1 MIDFGILQQGLAM
14 LASPWTFLALSA
26 GLAGGILIGALPG
39 LTATMAVA
47 VLAPFTFFMEAAIG
61 IPFLL
66 GIYKGAIYGGSIP
79 AILVNTPGT
88 AAAAATARDGY
99 AMTVQGKSRKALELS
114 LYSSVVADF
123 MATLVLILVAVP
135 LATIAIR
142 FGSPEFALLYLIALT
157 MIATVSGESF
167 LKGLAAAGL
176 GLLVA
181 CIGLD
186 PMSGYQRFTFG
197 NTDLLAGVSLIP
209 LLIGMFALSEILMQL
224 THPPSAQESAGR
236 VQHGGER
243 LRWAEFWALRPTLL
257 RSTSVGAFLG
267 SLPGLGAEIACWIA
281 YGLARGRSRE
291 PERFG
296 KGSPEG
302 LAAAEAGNNAVV
314 PAALI
319 PMTVFGIPGDTI
331 TAVLIGALM
340 AQGMMPGPL
349 LIQQNPGFLFGLFLV
364 LLVTNVLLLVFG
376 LAAIR
381 WLKQVTRIPPSVL
394 YPCVLLLCVCGAY
407 AVNSSRFDLL
417 ILAFGGGL
425 GYLMRRT
432 GFPIAPLI
440 IGLLLG
446 PGFETAVRQSLVF
459 SNGSLAI
466 FWSRPGSLALLCL
479 LALVIVVMAWR
490 GLKPQGAAS
499 RLPRSRRMKS
509 HNAKGGDS

>member
-1 MIDFGILQQGLAM
+1 VIDFSVLQQGLAM

-47 VLAPFTFFMEAAIG
+47 VLAPFTFFMDATIG

-88 AAAAATARDGY
+88 AAAAATAKDGY
-99 AMTVQGKSRKALELS
+99 ALTQQGKSRKALELS
-114 LYSSVVADF
+114 LYSSVAADF
-123 MATLVLILVAVP
+123 LATLVLIVVAIP
-135 LATIAIR
+135 LASIAIR

-167 LKGLAAAGL
+167 LKGMIAAGL

-181 CIGLD
+181 CVGLD
-186 PMSGYQRFTFG
+186 PMTGYQRFTFG
-197 NTDLLAGVSLIP
+197 STDLLAGVSLIP

-224 THPPSAQESAGR
+224 THPPSHAAENSQAGT
-236 VQHGGER
+236 VEHGGEP
-243 LRWAEFWALRPTLL
+243 LRWAEFWALRPTII
-257 RSTSVGAFLG
+257 RSTTLGAFLG

-281 YGLARGRSRE
+281 YGVARGRSRE
-291 PERFG
+291 PEKFG
-296 KGSPEG
+296 NGSLEG
-302 LAAAEAGNNAVV
+302 LAAAESGNNAVV

-319 PMTVFGIPGDTI
+319 PMTIFGIPGDTI

-349 LIQQNPGFLFGLFLV
+349 MIQQNPGFLFGMFLV
-364 LLVTNVLLLVFG
+364 LLVTNVLLLGFG
-376 LAAIR
+376 LLAIR
-381 WLKQVTRIPPSVL
+381 WLKQVTRIPPTLL
-394 YPCVLLLCVCGAY
+394 YPCVMLLCLCGAY
-407 AVNSSRFDLL
+407 AVNSSSFDLL
-417 ILAFGGGL
+417 VLVAGGGL

-432 GFPIAPLI
+432 GFPVAPLI

-446 PGFETAVRQSLVF
+446 PGFESALRQSLVF

-466 FWSRPGSLALLCL
+466 FWARPGSLILLVL
-479 LALVIVVMAWR
+479 LALVIAVMAWR
-490 GLKPQGAAS
+490 GLTTAGIIKKRFK
-499 RLPRSRRMKS
+499 RLPSPSQK
-509 HNAKGGDS
+509 H

>member
-1 MIDFGILQQGLAM
+1 MIDFSVLQQGLAM

-47 VLAPFTFFMEAAIG
+47 VLAPFTFFMDATIG

-88 AAAAATARDGY
+88 AAAAATAKDGY
-99 AMTVQGKSRKALELS
+99 ALTQQGKSRKALELS
-114 LYSSVVADF
+114 LYSSVAADF
-123 MATLVLILVAVP
+123 LATLVLIVVAIP
-135 LATIAIR
+135 LASIAIR

-167 LKGLAAAGL
+167 LKGMIAAGL
-176 GLLVA
+176 GLMVA
-181 CIGLD
+181 CVGLD
-186 PMSGYQRFTFG
+186 PMTGYQRFTFG
-197 NTDLLAGVSLIP
+197 STDLLAGVSLIP

-224 THPPSAQESAGR
+224 THPPSHSVENSHAGA
-236 VQHGGER
+236 VEHGGEP
-243 LRWAEFWALRPTLL
+243 LRWAEFWALRPTII
-257 RSTSVGAFLG
+257 RSTTLGAFLG

-281 YGLARGRSRE
+281 YGVARGRSRE
-291 PERFG
+291 PEKFG
-296 KGSPEG
+296 NGSLEG
-302 LAAAEAGNNAVV
+302 LAAAESGNNAVV

-319 PMTVFGIPGDTI
+319 PMTIFGIPGDTI

-349 LIQQNPGFLFGLFLV
+349 MIQQNPGFLFGMFLV
-364 LLVTNVLLLVFG
+364 LLVTNVLLLGFG
-376 LAAIR
+376 LLAIR
-381 WLKQVTRIPPSVL
+381 WLKQVTRIPPTVL
-394 YPCVLLLCVCGAY
+394 YPCVMLLCLCGAY
-407 AVNSSRFDLL
+407 AVNSSSFDLL
-417 ILAFGGGL
+417 VLVAGGGL
-425 GYLMRRT
+425 GYVMRRT
-432 GFPIAPLI
+432 GFPVAPLI

-446 PGFETAVRQSLVF
+446 PGFESALRQSLVF

-466 FWSRPGSLALLCL
+466 FWSRPGSLILLVL

-490 GLKPQGAAS
+490 GLTTAGIIKKRFK
-499 RLPRSRRMKS
+499 RLPSPSQK
-509 HNAKGGDS
+509 H

>member
-1 MIDFGILQQGLAM
+1 MDLAILQQGLAM
-14 LASPWTFLALSA
+14 LASPWTFIALSG

-47 VLAPFTFFMEAAIG
+47 VLAPFTFFMEATIG

-88 AAAAATARDGY
+88 AAAAASARDGY
-99 AMTVQGKSRKALELS
+99 ALTLQGKSRKALELS
-114 LYSSVVADF
+114 LFSSVVADL
-123 MATLVLILVAVP
+123 MATLVLIVVAIP
-135 LATIAIR
+135 LASIAIR
-142 FGSPEFALLYLIALT
+142 FGSPEFAMLYLIALT
-157 MIATVSGESF
+157 MIATVSGDNAA
-167 LKGLAAAGL
+167 KGLAAAGI

-209 LLIGMFALSEILMQL
+209 LMIGMFALSEILMQL
-224 THPPSAQESAGR
+224 THPPESQQKAGDI
-236 VQHGGER
+236 VHGGER
-243 LRWAEFWALRPTLL
+243 LRWGEFWELRPTIF
-257 RSTSVGAFLG
+257 RSTSLGTFLG

-291 PERFG
+291 PDRFG
-296 KGSPEG
+296 EGSLEG

-314 PAALI
+314 PSALI

-349 LIQQNPGFLFGLFLV
+349 LIQQNPGFLFGLFMV
-364 LLVTNVLLLVFG
+364 LLATNILLLVFG
-376 LAAIR
+376 LFAIR
-381 WLKQVTRIPPSVL
+381 WLKQVTRIPHAVL

-407 AVNSSRFDLL
+407 AVNSSTFDLL
-417 ILAFGGGL
+417 ILVLGGGL

-446 PGFETAVRQSLVF
+446 PGFESALRQSLVF

-466 FWSRPGSLALLCL
+466 FWSRPISLVLLCL
-479 LALVIVVMAWR
+479 LVLVIAFLAWR
-490 GLKPQGAAS
+490 GLKPKGATLW
-499 RLPRSRRMKS
+499 LPWSRRKKS
-509 HNAKGGDS
+509 HNANGGDS

>member
-1 MIDFGILQQGLAM
+1 M

-47 VLAPFTFFMEAAIG
+47 VLAPFTFFMEAVIG

-88 AAAAATARDGY
+88 AAAAASAQDGY
-99 AMTVQGKSRKALELS
+99 AMTQQGKSRKALELS

-123 MATLVLILVAVP
+123 LATLVLIMVAIP
-135 LATIAIR
+135 LASIAIR
-142 FGSPEFALLYLIALT
+142 FGSSEFTLLYLIALT

-167 LKGLAAAGL
+167 HKGLIAAGL
-176 GLLVA
+176 GLLIA

-209 LLIGMFALSEILMQL
+209 LLIGMFAISEILMQL
-224 THPPSAQESAGR
+224 THPPARSASDDPAVE
-236 VQHGGER
+236 HGGER
-243 LRWAEFWALRPTLL
+243 LRWTEFWSLRPTIL
-257 RSTSVGAFLG
+257 RSTSIGTFLG

-281 YGLARGRSRE
+281 YGVARGRSRE
-291 PERFG
+291 PDKFG
-296 KGSPEG
+296 KGSLEG
-302 LAAAEAGNNAVV
+302 LAAAESGNNAVV

-364 LLVTNVLLLVFG
+364 LLVTNVLLLIFG
-376 LAAIR
+376 LFAIR
-381 WLKQVTRIPPSVL
+381 WLKQVTRIPSTVM
-394 YPCVLLLCVCGAY
+394 YPCVLLLCLCGAF
-407 AVNSSRFDLL
+407 AVNSSRFDLVVL
-417 ILAFGGGL
+417 VVGGGL

-432 GFPIAPLI
+432 HFPVAPLI

-446 PGFETAVRQSLVF
+446 PGFESALRQSLVI

-466 FWSRPGSLALLCL
+466 FWSRPGSLALLVL
-479 LALVIVVMAWR
+479 LVLVIAVMAWR
-490 GLKPQGAAS
+490 GLRKASPKSNTTQGV
-499 RLPRSRRMKS
+499 M
-509 HNAKGGDS
+509 

>member
-1 MIDFGILQQGLAM
+1 MIDFSILQQGLAM
-14 LASPWTFLALSA
+14 LASPWTFLALSG

-47 VLAPFTFFMEAAIG
+47 VLAPFTFFMDATIG

-88 AAAAATARDGY
+88 AAAAASARDGY
-99 AMTVQGKSRKALELS
+99 ALTLQGKSRKALELS
-114 LYSSVVADF
+114 LFSSVVADL
-123 MATLVLILVAVP
+123 MATLVLIVVAIP
-135 LATIAIR
+135 LASIAIR

-157 MIATVSGESF
+157 MIATVSGGNAA
-167 LKGLAAAGL
+167 KGLAAAGL

-209 LLIGMFALSEILMQL
+209 LMIGMFALSEILMQL
-224 THPPSAQESAGR
+224 THPPEGQQKAGD
-236 VQHGGER
+236 VEHGGER
-243 LRWAEFWALRPTLL
+243 LRWAEFWVLRPTIL
-257 RSTSVGAFLG
+257 RSTSLGTFLG

-281 YGLARGRSRE
+281 YGLARGRSSE

-296 KGSPEG
+296 EGSLEG

-314 PAALI
+314 PSALI

-349 LIQQNPGFLFGLFLV
+349 LIQQNPGFLFGLFMV
-364 LLVTNVLLLVFG
+364 LLVTNLLLLVFG
-376 LAAIR
+376 LFAIR
-381 WLKQVTRIPPSVL
+381 WLKQVTRIPHAVL

-407 AVNSSRFDLL
+407 AVNSSTFDLL
-417 ILAFGGGL
+417 ILVFGGGA

-446 PGFETAVRQSLVF
+446 PGFESALRQSLVF

-466 FWSRPGSLALLCL
+466 FWSRQISLVLLCL
-479 LALVIVVMAWR
+479 LVLVIAFLAWR
-490 GLKPQGAAS
+490 GLKPKGATL
-499 RLPRSRRMKS
+499 RLPWSRRKKP
-509 HNAKGGDS
+509 HNANGGDS

>member
-1 MIDFGILQQGLAM
+1 MIDFSVLQQGLAM

-47 VLAPFTFFMEAAIG
+47 VLAPFTFFMDASIG

-88 AAAAATARDGY
+88 AAAAATAKDGY
-99 AMTVQGKSRKALELS
+99 ALTQQGKSRKALELS
-114 LYSSVVADF
+114 LYSSVAADF
-123 MATLVLILVAVP
+123 LATLVLIVVAIP
-135 LATIAIR
+135 LASIAIR

-167 LKGLAAAGL
+167 LKGMIAAGL

-181 CIGLD
+181 CVGLD
-186 PMSGYQRFTFG
+186 PMTGYQRFTFG
-197 NTDLLAGVSLIP
+197 STDLLAGVSLIP

-224 THPPSAQESAGR
+224 THPPSNTAENSHAG
-236 VQHGGER
+236 VVEHGGEP
-243 LRWAEFWALRPTLL
+243 LRWAEFWALRPTII
-257 RSTSVGAFLG
+257 RSTTLGAFLG

-281 YGLARGRSRE
+281 YGVARGRSRE
-291 PERFG
+291 PEKFG
-296 KGSPEG
+296 NGSLEG
-302 LAAAEAGNNAVV
+302 LAAAESGNNAVV

-319 PMTVFGIPGDTI
+319 PMTIFGIPGDTI

-349 LIQQNPGFLFGLFLV
+349 MIQQNPGFLFGMFLV
-364 LLVTNVLLLVFG
+364 LLVTNVLLLGFG
-376 LAAIR
+376 LLAIR
-381 WLKQVTRIPPSVL
+381 WLKQVTRIPPTVL
-394 YPCVLLLCVCGAY
+394 YPCVMLLCLCGAY
-407 AVNSSRFDLL
+407 AVNSSSFDLL
-417 ILAFGGGL
+417 VLVAGGGL

-432 GFPIAPLI
+432 GFPVAPLI

-446 PGFETAVRQSLVF
+446 PGFESALRQSLVF

-466 FWSRPGSLALLCL
+466 FWSRPGSLILLIL

-490 GLKPQGAAS
+490 GLTTAGIIKKS
-499 RLPRSRRMKS
+499 FKRLPSPSQK
-509 HNAKGGDS
+509 H

>member
-1 MIDFGILQQGLAM
+1 M

-47 VLAPFTFFMEAAIG
+47 VLAPFTFFMDATIG

-88 AAAAATARDGY
+88 AAAAATAKDGY
-99 AMTVQGKSRKALELS
+99 ALTQQGKSRKALELS
-114 LYSSVVADF
+114 LYSSVAADF
-123 MATLVLILVAVP
+123 IATLLLIVVAIP
-135 LATIAIR
+135 LASIAIR

-167 LKGLAAAGL
+167 LKGMIAAGL

-181 CIGLD
+181 CVGLD
-186 PMSGYQRFTFG
+186 PMTGYQRFTFG

-224 THPPSAQESAGR
+224 TQPPSAEDRKTTAAE
-236 VQHGGER
+236 HGGEP
-243 LRWAEFWALRPTLL
+243 LSWTEFWALRPTIL
-257 RSTSVGAFLG
+257 RSTTLGAFLG
-267 SLPGLGAEIACWIA
+267 SLPGLGAEISCWIA
-281 YGLARGRSRE
+281 YGVARGRSRE
-291 PERFG
+291 PEKFG
-296 KGSPEG
+296 NGSLEG
-302 LAAAEAGNNAVV
+302 LAAAESGNNAVV

-319 PMTVFGIPGDTI
+319 PMTIFGIPGDTI

-349 LIQQNPGFLFGLFLV
+349 MIQQNPGFLFGMFLV
-364 LLVTNVLLLVFG
+364 LLVTNMLLLGFG
-376 LAAIR
+376 LLAIR
-381 WLKQVTRIPPSVL
+381 WLKQVTRIPPTVL
-394 YPCVLLLCVCGAY
+394 YPCVMLLCLCGAY
-407 AVNSSRFDLL
+407 AVNSSTFDLL
-417 ILAFGGGL
+417 ILVMGGGL
-425 GYLMRRT
+425 GYVMRRT
-432 GFPIAPLI
+432 GFPVAPLI

-446 PGFETAVRQSLVF
+446 PGFESALRQSLVF
-459 SNGSLAI
+459 SNGSLTI
-466 FWSRPGSLALLCL
+466 FWSRPGSLILLIL

-490 GLKPQGAAS
+490 GLTTAGIIKKRFK
-499 RLPRSRRMKS
+499 RLTSPSQK
-509 HNAKGGDS
+509 H

>member
-1 MIDFGILQQGLAM
+1 M

-47 VLAPFTFFMEAAIG
+47 VLAPFTFFMEASIG

-99 AMTVQGKSRKALELS
+99 AMTLQGNSRKALELS
-114 LYSSVVADF
+114 LYSSVAADF
-123 MATLVLILVAVP
+123 MATMVLILVAVP
-135 LATIAIR
+135 LASIAIR

-167 LKGLAAAGL
+167 IKGLAAAGL
-176 GLLVA
+176 GLMVA

-224 THPPSAQESAGR
+224 THPQQQRAKSADP
-236 VQHGGER
+236 VTHGGER
-243 LRWAEFWALRPTLL
+243 LSWGEFWALRPTIL
-257 RSTSVGAFLG
+257 RSTSLGTFLG
-267 SLPGLGAEIACWIA
+267 SLPGLGAEISCWIA

-296 KGSPEG
+296 KGSQEG

-349 LIQQNPGFLFGLFLV
+349 LMQQNPGFLFGLFLV

-376 LAAIR
+376 LMAIR

-394 YPCVLLLCVCGAY
+394 YPCVLLLCICGTY
-407 AVNSSRFDLL
+407 AVNSSSFDLL
-417 ILAFGGGL
+417 VLAAGGGL

-446 PGFETAVRQSLVF
+446 PGFESAVRQSLVF

-466 FWSRPGSLALLCL
+466 FCSRPGSLVLLIL
-479 LALVIVVMAWR
+479 LALVIAFMAWR
-490 GLKPQGAAS
+490 GLKPMWSSS
-499 RLPRSRRMKS
+499 RLPWSRHAKS
-509 HNAKGGDS
+509 NNAEGGDS

>member
-1 MIDFGILQQGLAM
+1 MIDLAVLQQGLAM

-99 AMTVQGKSRKALELS
+99 ALTQQGKSRKALELS

-123 MATLVLILVAVP
+123 LATLILIMVAIP
-135 LATIAIR
+135 LASIAIR
-142 FGSPEFALLYLIALT
+142 FGSSEFALLYLIALT

-167 LKGLAAAGL
+167 LKGLIAAGL

-181 CIGLD
+181 SIGLD

-197 NTDLLAGVSLIP
+197 NTDLLGGVSLIP

-224 THPPSAQESAGR
+224 THPPERTHDAGQA
-236 VQHGGER
+236 VEHGGER
-243 LRWAEFWALRPTLL
+243 LKWAEFWALRPTIL
-257 RSTSVGAFLG
+257 RSTSLGTFLG

-291 PERFG
+291 PEKFG
-296 KGSPEG
+296 KGSLEG
-302 LAAAEAGNNAVV
+302 LAAAESGNNAVV

-364 LLVTNVLLLVFG
+364 LLVTNVLLLIFG

-381 WLKQVTRIPPSVL
+381 WLKQVTRIPPTVL

-407 AVNSSRFDLL
+407 AVNSSTFDLL
-417 ILAFGGGL
+417 ILVVGGGL
-425 GYLMRRT
+425 GYVMRRT
-432 GFPIAPLI
+432 HFPIAPLI

-446 PGFETAVRQSLVF
+446 PGFESAVRQSLVF

-466 FWSRPGSLALLCL
+466 FWSRPGSLILLIL
-479 LALVIVVMAWR
+479 LALVIFTMAWR
-490 GLKPQGAAS
+490 GLVKAGVI
-499 RLPRSRRMKS
+499 RKRSNSHPPKS
-509 HNAKGGDS
+509 NNT

>member
-1 MIDFGILQQGLAM
+1 VIDLSVLQQGLAM

-47 VLAPFTFFMEAAIG
+47 VLAPFTFFMDATIG

-88 AAAAATARDGY
+88 AAAAATAKDGY
-99 AMTVQGKSRKALELS
+99 ALTQQGKSRKALELS
-114 LYSSVVADF
+114 LYSSVAADF
-123 MATLVLILVAVP
+123 LATLVLIVVAIP
-135 LATIAIR
+135 LASIAIR

-167 LKGLAAAGL
+167 LKGMIAAGL

-181 CIGLD
+181 CVGLD
-186 PMSGYQRFTFG
+186 PMTGYQRFTFG
-197 NTDLLAGVSLIP
+197 STDLLAGVSLIP

-224 THPPSAQESAGR
+224 THPPSHSAENSHAG
-236 VQHGGER
+236 VVEHGGER
-243 LRWAEFWALRPTLL
+243 LRWAEFWALRPTII
-257 RSTSVGAFLG
+257 RSTTLGAFLG

-281 YGLARGRSRE
+281 YGVARGRSRE
-291 PERFG
+291 PEKFG
-296 KGSPEG
+296 KGSLEG
-302 LAAAEAGNNAVV
+302 LAAAESGNNAVV

-319 PMTVFGIPGDTI
+319 PMTIFGIPGDTI

-349 LIQQNPGFLFGLFLV
+349 MIQQNPGFLFGMFLV
-364 LLVTNVLLLVFG
+364 LLVTNVLLLGFG
-376 LAAIR
+376 LLAIR
-381 WLKQVTRIPPSVL
+381 WLKQVTRIPPTVL
-394 YPCVLLLCVCGAY
+394 YPCVMLLCLCGAY
-407 AVNSSRFDLL
+407 AVNSSSFDLL
-417 ILAFGGGL
+417 VLVAGGGL
-425 GYLMRRT
+425 GYVMRRT
-432 GFPIAPLI
+432 GFPVAPLI

-446 PGFETAVRQSLVF
+446 PGFESALRQSLVF

-466 FWSRPGSLALLCL
+466 FWSRPGSLILLVL

-490 GLKPQGAAS
+490 GLTTAGIIKKRFK
-499 RLPRSRRMKS
+499 RLPSPSQK
-509 HNAKGGDS
+509 H

>member
-1 MIDFGILQQGLAM
+1 M

-47 VLAPFTFFMEAAIG
+47 VLAPFTFFMEATIG

-99 AMTVQGKSRKALELS
+99 ALTQQGKSRKALELS

-123 MATLVLILVAVP
+123 LATLVLIMVAIP
-135 LATIAIR
+135 LAGIAIR

-167 LKGLAAAGL
+167 LKGLIAAGL

-181 CIGLD
+181 SIGLD

-197 NTDLLAGVSLIP
+197 NTDLLGGVSLIP

-224 THPPSAQESAGR
+224 THPPERMHDAG
-236 VQHGGER
+236 QAAEHGGER
-243 LRWAEFWALRPTLL
+243 LKWSEFWALRPTIL
-257 RSTSVGAFLG
+257 RSTSLGTFLG

-291 PERFG
+291 PEKFG
-296 KGSPEG
+296 KGSLEG
-302 LAAAEAGNNAVV
+302 LAAAESGNNAVV

-364 LLVTNVLLLVFG
+364 LLVTNVLLLIFG

-381 WLKQVTRIPPSVL
+381 WLKQVTRIPPTVL

-407 AVNSSRFDLL
+407 AVNSSTFDLL
-417 ILAFGGGL
+417 ILVVGGGL
-425 GYLMRRT
+425 GYVMRRT
-432 GFPIAPLI
+432 HFPIAPLI

-446 PGFETAVRQSLVF
+446 PGFESAVRQSLVF

-466 FWSRPGSLALLCL
+466 FWSRPGSLILLIL
-479 LALVIVVMAWR
+479 LALVILAMAWR
-490 GLKPQGAAS
+490 GLVKAGVI
-499 RLPRSRRMKS
+499 RKRSNAHPPKS
-509 HNAKGGDS
+509 NNS

>member
-1 MIDFGILQQGLAM
+1 MMDLAVVQQGLAM

-26 GLAGGILIGALPG
+26 GLASGILIGALPG

-47 VLAPFTFFMEAAIG
+47 VLAPFTFFMEATIG

-99 AMTVQGKSRKALELS
+99 ALTQQGKSRKALELS

-123 MATLVLILVAVP
+123 MATLVLIVVAIP
-135 LATIAIR
+135 LASIAIR

-167 LKGLAAAGL
+167 LKGMIAAGL

-181 CIGLD
+181 SIGLD

-197 NTDLLAGVSLIP
+197 VTDLLGGVSLIP

-224 THPPSAQESAGR
+224 THPPTQASGDPGGVE
-236 VQHGGER
+236 HGGER
-243 LRWAEFWALRPTLL
+243 LKWSEFWALRPTIL
-257 RSTSVGAFLG
+257 RSTSLGTFLG
-267 SLPGLGAEIACWIA
+267 ALPGLGAEISCWIA
-281 YGLARGRSRE
+281 YGVARERSRE
-291 PERFG
+291 PEKFG
-296 KGSPEG
+296 KGSLEG
-302 LAAAEAGNNAVV
+302 LAAAESGNNAVV

-364 LLVTNVLLLVFG
+364 LLVTNVLLLIFG

-381 WLKQVTRIPPSVL
+381 WLKHVTRIPATVL

-407 AVNSSRFDLL
+407 AVNSSVFDLL
-417 ILAFGGGL
+417 ILVVGGGL

-432 GFPIAPLI
+432 HFPVAPLI

-446 PGFETAVRQSLVF
+446 PGFESAVRQSLVF

-466 FWSRPGSLALLCL
+466 FWSRPGSLILLIL
-479 LALVIVVMAWR
+479 LALVILTMAWR
-490 GLKPQGAAS
+490 GLVKAGVVRKCS
-499 RLPRSRRMKS
+499 KS
-509 HNAKGGDS
+509 HPPESNNT

>member
-1 MIDFGILQQGLAM
+1 MIDFSVLQQGLTM
-14 LASPWTFLALSA
+14 LASPWVFLALSA

-47 VLAPFTFFMEAAIG
+47 VLAPFTFFMDATIG

-88 AAAAATARDGY
+88 AAAAATAKDGY
-99 AMTVQGKSRKALELS
+99 VLTQQGKSRKALELS
-114 LYSSVVADF
+114 LYSSVAADF
-123 MATLVLILVAVP
+123 LATLVLIVVAIP
-135 LATIAIR
+135 LASIAIR

-167 LKGLAAAGL
+167 LKGMIAAGL

-181 CIGLD
+181 CVGLD
-186 PMSGYQRFTFG
+186 PMTGYQRFTFG
-197 NTDLLAGVSLIP
+197 STDLLAGVSLIP

-224 THPPSAQESAGR
+224 THPPAHSMEKSHAGAMEY
-236 VQHGGER
+236 GGEP
-243 LRWAEFWALRPTLL
+243 LRWSEFWALRPTII
-257 RSTSVGAFLG
+257 RSTTLGAFLG

-281 YGLARGRSRE
+281 YGIARGRSRE
-291 PERFG
+291 PEKFG
-296 KGSPEG
+296 NGSLEG
-302 LAAAEAGNNAVV
+302 LASAESGNNAVV

-319 PMTVFGIPGDTI
+319 PMIIFGIPGDTI

-349 LIQQNPGFLFGLFLV
+349 MIQQNPGFLFGMFLV
-364 LLVTNVLLLVFG
+364 LLVTNVLLLGFG
-376 LAAIR
+376 LLAIR
-381 WLKQVTRIPPSVL
+381 WLKQVTRIPPNVL
-394 YPCVLLLCVCGAY
+394 YPCVMLLCLCGAY
-407 AVNSSRFDLL
+407 AVNSSSFDLL
-417 ILAFGGGL
+417 ILVAGGGL
-425 GYLMRRT
+425 GYVMRRT
-432 GFPIAPLI
+432 GFPVAPLI

-446 PGFETAVRQSLVF
+446 PGFESALRQSLVF

-466 FWSRPGSLALLCL
+466 FWSRPGSLILLVL

-490 GLKPQGAAS
+490 GLTTAGIIKKRFK
-499 RLPRSRRMKS
+499 RLPSPSQK
-509 HNAKGGDS
+509 H

>member
-1 MIDFGILQQGLAM
+1 MIDFSILQQGLAM
-14 LASPWTFLALSA
+14 LASPWTFLALSG

-47 VLAPFTFFMEAAIG
+47 VLAPFTFFMDATIG

-88 AAAAATARDGY
+88 AAAAASARDGY
-99 AMTVQGKSRKALELS
+99 ALTLQGKSRKALELS
-114 LYSSVVADF
+114 LFSSVVADL
-123 MATLVLILVAVP
+123 MATLVLIVVAIP
-135 LATIAIR
+135 LASIAIR

-157 MIATVSGESF
+157 MIATVSGGNAA
-167 LKGLAAAGL
+167 KGLAAAGL

-197 NTDLLAGVSLIP
+197 NIDLLAGVSLIP
-209 LLIGMFALSEILMQL
+209 LMIGMFALSEILMQL
-224 THPPSAQESAGR
+224 THPPEGQQTAGD
-236 VQHGGER
+236 VEHGGER
-243 LRWAEFWALRPTLL
+243 LRWAEFWVLRPTIL
-257 RSTSVGAFLG
+257 RSTSLGTFLG

-296 KGSPEG
+296 EGSLEG

-314 PAALI
+314 PSALI

-349 LIQQNPGFLFGLFLV
+349 LIQQNPGFLFGLFMV
-364 LLVTNVLLLVFG
+364 LLVTNLLLLVFG
-376 LAAIR
+376 LFAIR
-381 WLKQVTRIPPSVL
+381 WLKQVTRIPNAVL

-407 AVNSSRFDLL
+407 AVNSSTFDLL
-417 ILAFGGGL
+417 ILVFGGGA

-446 PGFETAVRQSLVF
+446 PGFESALRQSLVF

-466 FWSRPGSLALLCL
+466 FWSRPISLVLLCL
-479 LALVIVVMAWR
+479 LVLVIAFLAWR
-490 GLKPQGAAS
+490 GLKPKGATL
-499 RLPRSRRMKS
+499 RLPWSRRKKP
-509 HNAKGGDS
+509 HNANGGDS

>member
-1 MIDFGILQQGLAM
+1 MDLAVLQQGLAM

-47 VLAPFTFFMEAAIG
+47 VLAPFTFFMEATIG

-99 AMTVQGKSRKALELS
+99 ALTQQGKSRKALELS
-114 LYSSVVADF
+114 LYSSVVADL
-123 MATLVLILVAVP
+123 MATLVLIMVAIP
-135 LATIAIR
+135 LASIAIR

-167 LKGLAAAGL
+167 LKGLIAAGL

-181 CIGLD
+181 SIGLD

-197 NTDLLAGVSLIP
+197 NTDLLGGVSLIP

-224 THPPSAQESAGR
+224 TYPLEPSSEDHG
-236 VQHGGER
+236 VVEHGGER
-243 LRWAEFWALRPTLL
+243 LKWSEFWALRPTIL
-257 RSTSVGAFLG
+257 RSTSLGTFLG
-267 SLPGLGAEIACWIA
+267 SLPGLGAEISCWIA
-281 YGLARGRSRE
+281 YGMARERSRE
-291 PERFG
+291 PEKFG
-296 KGSPEG
+296 KGSLEG
-302 LAAAEAGNNAVV
+302 LAAAESGNNAVV

-364 LLVTNVLLLVFG
+364 LLVTSVLLLIFG

-381 WLKQVTRIPPSVL
+381 WLKHVTRIPATVL

-407 AVNSSRFDLL
+407 AVNSSTFDLL
-417 ILAFGGGL
+417 ILMVGGGL
-425 GYLMRRT
+425 GYVMRRT
-432 GFPIAPLI
+432 HFPVAPLI

-446 PGFETAVRQSLVF
+446 PGFESAVRQSLVF

-466 FWSRPGSLALLCL
+466 FWSRPGSLILLIL
-479 LALVIVVMAWR
+479 LALVILTMAWR
-490 GLKPQGAAS
+490 GMVKAGFV
-499 RLPRSRRMKS
+499 RKRSNSHPSKS
-509 HNAKGGDS
+509 NKT

>member
-1 MIDFGILQQGLAM
+1 MIDLSILQQGLAM
-14 LASPWTFLALSA
+14 LASPWTFLALSG
-26 GLAGGILIGALPG
+26 GLAGGVLIGALPG

-47 VLAPFTFFMEAAIG
+47 VLAPFTFFMDATIG

-79 AILVNTPGT
+79 AILINTPGT

-99 AMTVQGKSRKALELS
+99 ALTCQGKSRKALELS
-114 LYSSVVADF
+114 LYSSVVADLI
-123 MATLVLILVAVP
+123 ATLVLIAVAIP
-135 LATIAIR
+135 LAKVAMK
-142 FGSPEFALLYLIALT
+142 FGSPEFTLLYLIALT
-157 MIATVSGESF
+157 MIATVSGNSF
-167 LKGLAAAGL
+167 LKGLIAAGL

-197 NTDLLAGVSLIP
+197 STDLLAGVSLIP

-224 THPPSAQESAGR
+224 GRPRATSGSAGTS
-236 VQHGGER
+236 VTQDCER
-243 LRWAEFWALRPTLL
+243 LRWAEFWALRPTIL
-257 RSTSVGAFLG
+257 RATSLGTFLG

-281 YGLARGRSRE
+281 YGVERGRSKE

-296 KGSPEG
+296 EGSTEG

-319 PMTVFGIPGDTI
+319 PMTVFGIPGDTV

-349 LIQQNPGFLFGLFLV
+349 LVQQNPGFLFGLFLV
-364 LLVTNVLLLVFG
+364 LLATNVLLLVFG

-381 WLKQVTRIPPSVL
+381 WLKQVSSIPPAVM
-394 YPCVLLLCVCGAY
+394 YPCVLLLCLCGTY
-407 AVNSSRFDLL
+407 SVNSSSFDLL

-425 GYLMRRT
+425 GYLMRCT
-432 GFPIAPLI
+432 GFPVAPLI

-446 PGFETAVRQSLVF
+446 PGFESALRQSLVF
-459 SNGSLAI
+459 SNGSLEI
-466 FWSRPGSLALLCL
+466 FWSRPGSLILLSI
-479 LALVIVVMAWR
+479 LALVVAVMAWR
-490 GLKPQGAAS
+490 GLKRTGA
-499 RLPRSRRMKS
+499 RSWLSENRR
-509 HNAKGGDS
+509 ATT

>member
-1 MIDFGILQQGLAM
+1 M

-47 VLAPFTFFMEAAIG
+47 VLAPFTFFMDATIG

-88 AAAAATARDGY
+88 AAAAATAKDGY
-99 AMTVQGKSRKALELS
+99 ALTQQGKSRKALELS
-114 LYSSVVADF
+114 LYSSVAADF
-123 MATLVLILVAVP
+123 LATLVLIVVAIP
-135 LATIAIR
+135 LASIAIR

-167 LKGLAAAGL
+167 LKGMIAAGL
-176 GLLVA
+176 GLMVA
-181 CIGLD
+181 CVGLD
-186 PMSGYQRFTFG
+186 PMTGYQRFTFG
-197 NTDLLAGVSLIP
+197 STDLLAGVSLIP

-224 THPPSAQESAGR
+224 THPPSHSVENSHAGA
-236 VQHGGER
+236 VEHGGEP
-243 LRWAEFWALRPTLL
+243 LRWAEFWALRPTII
-257 RSTSVGAFLG
+257 RSTTLGAFLG

-281 YGLARGRSRE
+281 YGVARGRSRE
-291 PERFG
+291 PEKFG
-296 KGSPEG
+296 NGSLEG
-302 LAAAEAGNNAVV
+302 LAAAESGNNAVV

-319 PMTVFGIPGDTI
+319 PMTIFGIPGDTI

-349 LIQQNPGFLFGLFLV
+349 MIQQNPGFLFGMFLV
-364 LLVTNVLLLVFG
+364 LLVTNVLLLGFG
-376 LAAIR
+376 LLAIR
-381 WLKQVTRIPPSVL
+381 WLKQVTRIPPTVL
-394 YPCVLLLCVCGAY
+394 YPCVMLLCLCGAY
-407 AVNSSRFDLL
+407 AVNSSSFDLL
-417 ILAFGGGL
+417 VLVAGGGL
-425 GYLMRRT
+425 GYVMRRT
-432 GFPIAPLI
+432 GFPVAPLI

-446 PGFETAVRQSLVF
+446 PGFESALRQSLVF

-466 FWSRPGSLALLCL
+466 FWSRPGSLILLVL

-490 GLKPQGAAS
+490 GLTTAGIIKKRFK
-499 RLPRSRRMKS
+499 RLPSPSQK
-509 HNAKGGDS
+509 H

>member
-1 MIDFGILQQGLAM
+1 M

-47 VLAPFTFFMEAAIG
+47 VLAPFTFFMEATIG

-99 AMTVQGKSRKALELS
+99 ALTQQGKSRKALELS
-114 LYSSVVADF
+114 LYSSMVADF
-123 MATLVLILVAVP
+123 LATLVLIMVAIP
-135 LATIAIR
+135 LAGIAIR

-157 MIATVSGESF
+157 MIATVSGENF
-167 LKGLAAAGL
+167 LKGLIAAGL

-181 CIGLD
+181 SIGLD

-197 NTDLLAGVSLIP
+197 NTDLLGGVSLIP

-224 THPPSAQESAGR
+224 THPPGRMRDAGQA
-236 VQHGGER
+236 VEHGGER
-243 LRWAEFWALRPTLL
+243 LKWAEFWELRPTIL
-257 RSTSVGAFLG
+257 RSTSLGTFLG
-267 SLPGLGAEIACWIA
+267 ALPGLGAEIACWIA

-291 PERFG
+291 PEKFG
-296 KGSPEG
+296 KGSLEG
-302 LAAAEAGNNAVV
+302 LAAAESGNNAVV

-364 LLVTNVLLLVFG
+364 LLVTNVLLLIFG

-381 WLKQVTRIPPSVL
+381 WLKQVTRIPPTVL

-407 AVNSSRFDLL
+407 AVNSSTFDLL
-417 ILAFGGGL
+417 ILVVGGGL
-425 GYLMRRT
+425 GYVMRRT
-432 GFPIAPLI
+432 HFPIAPLI

-446 PGFETAVRQSLVF
+446 PGFESAVRQSLAF

-466 FWSRPGSLALLCL
+466 FWSRPGSLTLLIL
-479 LALVIVVMAWR
+479 LALVIFTMAWR
-490 GLKPQGAAS
+490 GLVKAGVI
-499 RLPRSRRMKS
+499 RKRSTSHPPKS
-509 HNAKGGDS
+509 NNT